1 MQNHIEQRLMD
12 LDAAVVFDEAEL
24 AKSIHEETDAGP
36 CGADHLCQGFL
47 RDPRNQALRL
57 DEQYGRTH
65 VLLQVHN
72 VTAPS

>member
-1 MQNHIEQRLMD
+1 
-12 LDAAVVFDEAEL
+12 
-24 AKSIHEETDAGP
+24 
-36 CGADHLCQGFL
+36 L